1 MVSMN
6 IIFQSKAMQEV
17 LATAQRYAASSA
29 TVLIYGE
36 SGTGKE
42 LVARYIHDS
51 SPRAERNYRTINCA
65 AVSSSLAESELF
77 GHEQGSFTSAE
88 RRHSGHFESAGDGT
102 LFLDEIGE
110 LSLAIQAKLLRVLES
125 NEFYRVGGTQ
135 CCELKSRVI
144 AATNRDLSEQVAK
157 LTFREDLLHR
167 LEVLPLKIPPLRDR
181 PRDIP
186 ALVSHFL
193 NMFAGESQLVIDGVS
208 REVMDQF
215 YAYAWPGNIR
225 QLRNVIHRACVL
237 ADSRIINECPLPE
250 TEQSTDSSTLTHQFQ
265 SLPLEDIEKHIILD
279 RLDQF
284 DGNKTAAAAAL
295 GVSSRTLRNKMAR
308 YRSDNKAA

>member
-6 IIFQSKAMQEV
+6 IIFQSKAMQQV
-17 LATAQRYAASSA
+17 LATAKRYAGSSA

-51 SPRAERNYRTINCA
+51 SQRAERCYRSINCA

-88 RRHSGHFESAGDGT
+88 RRHLGHFESAGDGT

-135 CCELKSRVI
+135 CCELKSRII
-144 AATNRDLSEQVAK
+144 AATNRDLSQQVAK
-157 LTFREDLLHR
+157 ATFREDLLHR
-167 LEVLPLKIPPLRDR
+167 LEVLPLKIPPLRER

-193 NMFAGESQLVIDGVS
+193 NMFARESQLPIEGVS

-215 YAYAWPGNIR
+215 HSYPWPGNIR

-237 ADSRIINECPLPE
+237 ADSRIITECPLPE
-250 TEQSTDSSTLTHQFQ
+250 PEQPADSPAPIQFQ
-265 SLPLEDIEKHIILD
+265 SLSLEDIEKQIILD

-308 YRSDNKAA
+308 YRSDKKAA

>member
-6 IIFQSKAMQEV
+6 IIYQSKSMQQV
-17 LATAQRYAASSA
+17 LQTARRYAASSA

-51 SPRAERNYRTINCA
+51 SVRAERNYRSINCA

-88 RRHSGHFESAGDGT
+88 RRHAGHFESAGDGT

-110 LSLAIQAKLLRVLES
+110 LPLTIQAKMLRVLES
-125 NEFYRVGGTQ
+125 NEFFRVGGTS
-135 CCELKSRVI
+135 CCELKSRII
-144 AATNRDLSEQVAK
+144 AATNRDLADQVAK
-157 LTFREDLLHR
+157 STFREDLLHR
-167 LEVLPLKIPPLRDR
+167 LEVLPLRIPPLRER

-193 NMFAGESQLVIDGVS
+193 KMFATESQLPIEGVS
-208 REVMDQF
+208 RQVMEQF
-215 YAYAWPGNIR
+215 HAYSWPGNIR
-225 QLRNVIHRACVL
+225 QLRNVLHRACVL
-237 ADSRIINECPLPE
+237 SDSRIIVDCPLPE
-250 TEQSTDSSTLTHQFQ
+250 SESETDSSTVVHQFH
-265 SLPLEDIEKHIILD
+265 SLSLEAIERRIILD

-308 YRSDNKAA
+308 YREENKAA